1 MITATTWGKA
11 FAYAFDS
18 HPALY
23 SVFCFLV
30 QPITSAQSKE
40 VRRALILYEVGPS
53 YPLVDLINEGI
64 KTTLHNS
71 SYRIEFYREY
81 METVLFSSPAD
92 QQLIREFYVHKY
104 QNHMPDLI
112 ITVGPS
118 PLRFM
123 IEKHKTS
130 FPGVPV
136 LFCLPNRLPAAS
148 PLIPTLLG

>member
-1 MITATTWGKA
+1 MRSRPGPVQLAVGSVEKRTMTQSCCLGDKPAGTHLDYGKNVGKSFSRTHSIATLLCT
-11 FAYAFDS
+11 
-18 HPALY
+18 L
-23 SVFCFLV
+23 VFCFLV

-64 KTTLHNS
+64 KTTLHSS

-104 QNHMPDLI
+104 QNHMPDVI

-118 PLRFM
+118 PL
-123 IEKHKTS
+123 
-130 FPGVPV
+130 
-136 LFCLPNRLPAAS
+136 
-148 PLIPTLLG
+148 